1 MSARKKDKYADNKK
15 AIREGRKLA
24 AGHPL
29 ISPLPDF
36 RMCFKDNAF
45 EARRKDWLRA
55 ECSGFHRDWQ
65 SGRLKLTADVWPNV
79 RRSAS
84 VEEWAYVFARLRLH
98 MVLNHFDPQ
107 RPDIA
112 WHVACWYR
120 ADELMSFAG
129 VGRRPAEWL
138 PSPDGLPR
146 GDETT
151 LAAFLSETTPSPALE
166 SISLGESGRTFWS
179 TSGDWRIT
187 EELRKDLAAQLAS
200 GIRASASRAVEVAG
214 GARRA
219 LGEGKDSETVVRR
232 ALRWVISE
240 FPLLAALAS
249 SFKLIEDAELC
260 RSMDVGIAAIWD
272 ETQEIYVNP
281 DIKFTE
287 DEARFVMAHEL
298 LHAGLRHTARRQGR
312 DHWFWNVAC
321 DFVIND
327 WLLEMKVGVF
337 PDRLGLLHD
346 PSLRGQS
353 AEEVYDRIVTD
364 LRWMRKLKK
373 AHTLNGRNSDMLEG
387 DRPPGWWNGG
397 GVDLDAFYRRALAGG
412 LELHLGSGR
421 GFLPAGL
428 VEEIRSLSQPPI
440 PWDVELAHWLDQ
452 FFPPLERRRSFA
464 RAHRRQ
470 SATLDIARPGWIC
483 PDEERA
489 SRVFG
494 AVIDTSGSMTRAD
507 LGKAVGAIASYAMS
521 RDVGYVR
528 LVQCDAAAHDAGFVE
543 PTALLERIQVRGRG
557 GTVLM
562 PGIRMLEQAEDFPP
576 DGPILVITDG
586 YCDHLRINRQH
597 AYVLAPGG
605 RLSFPA
611 KGPVF
616 RLA

>member
-1 MSARKKDKYADNKK
+1 M
-15 AIREGRKLA
+15 
-24 AGHPL
+24 
-29 ISPLPDF
+29 
-36 RMCFKDNAF
+36 
-45 EARRKDWLRA
+45 
-55 ECSGFHRDWQ
+55 
-65 SGRLKLTADVWPNV
+65 
-79 RRSAS
+79 
-84 VEEWAYVFARLRLH
+84 
-98 MVLNHFDPQ
+98 
-107 RPDIA
+107 
-112 WHVACWYR
+112 
-120 ADELMSFAG
+120 
-129 VGRRPAEWL
+129 
-138 PSPDGLPR
+138 
-146 GDETT
+146 
-151 LAAFLSETTPSPALE
+151 
-166 SISLGESGRTFWS
+166 
-179 TSGDWRIT
+179 
-187 EELRKDLAAQLAS
+187 
-200 GIRASASRAVEVAG
+200 
-214 GARRA
+214 
-219 LGEGKDSETVVRR
+219 VRR

-387 DRPPGWWNGG
+387 DRPPGWWNGD

-470 SATLDIARPGWIC
+470 SATPDIARPGWIC

-494 AVIDTSGSMTRAD
+494 AVVDTSGSMTRAD
-507 LGKAVGAIASYAMS
+507 LGKAIGAIASYAMS

-528 LVQCDAAAHDAGFVE
+528 LVQCDAAAHDGEVLKLLGICRRCILRGDSSSTGFS
-543 PTALLERIQVRGRG
+543 L
-557 GTVLM
+557 
-562 PGIRMLEQAEDFPP
+562 
-576 DGPILVITDG
+576 
-586 YCDHLRINRQH
+586 
-597 AYVLAPGG
+597 
-605 RLSFPA
+605 
-611 KGPVF
+611 
-616 RLA
+616 